1 MKRAIVAAL
10 LASVAVGVHAGK
22 LDAVEERLLR
32 DVVVDSEL
40 TPETVGQGVQP
51 FQWFYADKKGMEQ
64 TTAGGLSYWV
74 QTDFY
79 KQKERLGNSRILVLG
94 TSQGVDQTVFYD
106 PGFHQFYLDGDF
118 QGQNIGFVFGV
129 IRKGE
134 NLKAL
139 QALPENIPVVLNCR
153 GLYRYKQSAITK
165 DCRFLNLK
173 KVRQEA
179 YSYAVESVN
188 AGRRFEAFQTRMYVR
203 GAVQKAS
210 FMTKEEKA
218 QCLKSK
224 SVPCYKDFWT
234 DAKIRAVESARESV
248 EISQRFKD
256 LKINE

>member
-1 MKRAIVAAL
+1 MKRVFIAAAVLAVSFVAN
-10 LASVAVGVHAGK
+10 AGR
-22 LDAVEERLLR
+22 LEAVEERLLR
-32 DVVVDSEL
+32 DVIVDSKI
-40 TPETVGQGVQP
+40 TPEVVGIGVQP

-64 TTAGGLSYWV
+64 TTAGGLSYFV

-94 TSQGVDQTVFYD
+94 MSQGVDQTVFYD
-106 PGFHQFYLDGDF
+106 PGYQQFYLDGDF

-203 GAVQKAS
+203 LAVQKAA
-210 FMTKEEKA
+210 FMTQEEKA

>member
-1 MKRAIVAAL
+1 MKRAIVAAAL
-10 LASVAVGVHAGK
+10 VAVISVANAGK
-22 LDAVEERLLR
+22 LNDVEARLLR
-32 DVVVDSEL
+32 DAIVDSEI
-40 TPETVGQGVQP
+40 TPEVTGEGVQP

-64 TTAGGLSYWV
+64 TTAGGLSYFV

-94 TSQGVDQTVFYD
+94 MSQGVDKTIFYD
-106 PGFHQFYLDGDF
+106 PGYYEFFLDGNHF
-118 QGQNIGFVFGV
+118 GRNIGFVFGV

-179 YSYAVESVN
+179 YRYAVASVN

-203 GAVQKAS
+203 DVVKKAS
-210 FMTKEEKA
+210 FMTKEEKV

-234 DAKIRAVESARESV
+234 DAKIRAVESAQESV
-248 EISQRFKD
+248 EISKRFKD

>member
-1 MKRAIVAAL
+1 MKRVFIIAAL
-10 LASVAVGVHAGK
+10 LAASFAANAGR

-32 DVVVDSEL
+32 DVIVDSKI
-40 TPETVGQGVQP
+40 TPEVVGIGVQP

-79 KQKERLGNSRILVLG
+79 KHKERLGNSRILVLG

-106 PGFHQFYLDGDF
+106 AGYHQFYLDGDF

-153 GLYRYKQSAITK
+153 GLYQYKQSAITK

-179 YSYAVESVN
+179 YNYAVESVN
-188 AGRRFEAFQTRMYVR
+188 VGRRFEAFQTRMYVR
-203 GAVQKAS
+203 DAVQKAS
-210 FMTKEEKA
+210 FMTQEEKA

-234 DAKIRAVESARESV
+234 DAKIRAVESARESI
-248 EISQRFKD
+248 EISKRFKD

>member
-1 MKRAIVAAL
+1 MKRVFIIAAL
-10 LASVAVGVHAGK
+10 LAASFAANAGR

-32 DVVVDSEL
+32 DVIVDSKI
-40 TPETVGQGVQP
+40 TPEVVGIGVQP

-79 KQKERLGNSRILVLG
+79 KHKERLGNSRILVLG

-106 PGFHQFYLDGDF
+106 PGYHQFYLDGDF

-153 GLYRYKQSAITK
+153 GLYRYRQSAITK

-203 GAVQKAS
+203 GAVQKAA
-210 FMTKEEKA
+210 FMTQEEKA

-248 EISQRFKD
+248 EISRRFKD